1 MLAVVRRIAAAVQV
15 PVSADMEAGYGDSPE
30 QVAETAH
37 GVLEAGAVVA
47 LTAAGVSPGPA
58 LAFALVYHS
67 VHLVPGTLLGVLA
80 LAVPWE

>member
-1 MLAVVRRIAAAVQV
+1 
-15 PVSADMEAGYGDSPE
+15 
-30 QVAETAH
+30 
-37 GVLEAGAVVA
+37 VVA
-47 LTAAGVSPGPA
+47 LTAAGVSPEPA